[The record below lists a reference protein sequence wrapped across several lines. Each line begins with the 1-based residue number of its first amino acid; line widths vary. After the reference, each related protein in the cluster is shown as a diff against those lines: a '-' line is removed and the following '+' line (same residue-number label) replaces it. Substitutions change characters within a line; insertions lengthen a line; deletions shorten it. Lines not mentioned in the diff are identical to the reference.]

1 MGHTSFGQSNINL
14 YNNYASAS
22 YNTYTTPQFT
32 TANPNRC
39 PANANIAPT
48 SSTAATNVE
57 HCEYETTVKTTNKKS
72 STYKYGHHLSRKSK
86 FDNGNGS
93 GSSDITV
100 VANNTSYTT
109 TKHERLSNE
118 SVIEEGHN
126 NNFVSRNIHLSFM
139 CIFQFQ
145 YKLANESVCLALN
158 GV

>member
-109 TKHERLSNE
+109 TKHERRSNE